1 MLGENAAAIGW
12 IGAAGWPVMNGL
24 GTEPMFDPPK
34 FNSGHGNVV
43 MFTTVDGAVRPV
55 ETDIEQ
61 SVLSALAGIADGE
74 VIRD

>member
-1 MLGENAAAIGW
+1 
-12 IGAAGWPVMNGL
+12 
-24 GTEPMFDPPK
+24 
-34 FNSGHGNVV
+34 